1 MRIIRWICAVK
12 LTEKLFCIELRRRLR
27 IEDIYSKSGTK
38 KYISEV
44 HVLRKDDDDLVNR
57 CVTFEV
63 EAARQRSRSRQFQVL
78 FCCSVRFCP
87 TFVCHFVSST
97 VCWQDCSKS
106 CD

>member
-63 EAARQRSRSRQFQVL
+63 QAARQRSRSRTVPSAVL
-78 FCCSVRFCP
+78 LLC
-87 TFVCHFVSST
+87 TFLPYVCLSLCLF
-97 VCWQDCSKS
+97 DCLLAGLLKKL
-106 CD
+106 